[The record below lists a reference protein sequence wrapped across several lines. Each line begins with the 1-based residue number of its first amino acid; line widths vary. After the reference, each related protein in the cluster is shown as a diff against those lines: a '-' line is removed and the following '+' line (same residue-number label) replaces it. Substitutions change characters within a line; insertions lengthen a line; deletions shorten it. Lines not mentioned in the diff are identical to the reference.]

1 MESIWPKVVVA
12 AQAMTITEIIAVVTG
27 ILYVLLVVKENRW
40 CWVFGI
46 ISSAIYISISIDF
59 KLYADAFLYSYYVFA
74 GCYGWYTW
82 KDQQKGEDLAIST
95 WTLPQHLKGIALALV
110 LSWSLYGGLK
120 YFTDASLPFLDAHT
134 TVFSFLATYM
144 VTQKLLHNWVYWIVI
159 DLVYIALYA
168 NRTLYLTSGMMIVYT
183 LVAIIG
189 WLEWQKAYRR
199 QRSSNAMD

>member
-1 MESIWPKVVVA
+1 MENIWPKVVVA
-12 AQAMTITEIIAVVTG
+12 AQAMTLTEIIAVVTG

-46 ISSAIYISISIDF
+46 ISSAIYVSISIDF

-74 GCYGWYTW
+74 GFYGWYTW

-95 WTLPQHLKGIALALV
+95 WTLRQHLKGIGLALI
-110 LSWSLYGGLK
+110 LSWLLYGGLK

-134 TVFSFLATYM
+134 TIFSFLATYM
-144 VTQKLLHNWVYWIVI
+144 VTQKLLHNWVYWIII

-189 WLEWQKAYRR
+189 FVEWQKVYRR
-199 QRSSNAMD
+199 QSN